1 MAATPRSDRV
11 PAVLYWQLIDQLRG
25 AGFLDRF
32 SMGLEIVRRAVA
44 AGLIDDWRDL
54 SSLLSGDRTSPD
66 IVDPTFVSDTIVAL
80 VSDGH
85 PLRVLDPWAGLG
97 LTLRALDEVGQVS
110 HGVGIEINASVEQLA
125 SEVFPSPRLEWMLGD
140 ASRLLPGLVGQF
152 DLVVGSPPLGLPQGR
167 FDDEARQIQVKAS
180 STYVMLL
187 QAALVLADAGVM
199 AVVLPDGFFQP
210 PNEPVRSA
218 LEGLGLHL
226 SAALALPFAM
236 FTSTSIPLSLL
247 VFTKRTSGSIFVA
260 QLDQGVDPKA
270 ALDNYRAG
278 KEGAVPELG
287 RWVPR
292 DLAASP
298 RQYLARLTTAEQA
311 RRAGLHAVRAAD
323 ACSRIRGPSRGTT
336 PFTHDPNSVYLPKIG
351 VSPAVTAPERMAI
364 KPQNYMQLVIDTE
377 VGDPEYVAA
386 FFNSQLGRRVRQQ
399 AMSGAIPQLSAA
411 QLRDID
417 LYLPPTRAQQRTAV
431 SLGRKLHD
439 LHLSVQALED
449 QLWDR
454 PLTASKVEGQLARLL
469 EGDAVSSWMETLPFP
484 LASVLWRW
492 QASDDAERRSRYL
505 VNFFEALTVFVVDL
519 QVSAL
524 SRDAAVMHEIAR
536 QDPVPAV
543 YDRGSIGIWAD
554 LLARV
559 ASKTRQLLEHE
570 QSTAL
575 DLFAL
580 SDVSRL
586 ASVSSRDLVGALR
599 TEAADY
605 RRNWIGHAAVVGPSE
620 WERRQAQAEATLGRI
635 REAIGD
641 AFIGWEL
648 VRAGS
653 GRNRDGVVTTSVER
667 LTGSR
672 SLFRQDTIQLRQWPE
687 DGCLYM
693 LERDAGLVLKLASL
707 FRLRR
712 SPESVE
718 DAAYFYDRIEKDG
731 IRWISYAYE
740 SAPEVVEPDA
750 DTIALIKQLDLLG

>member
-1 MAATPRSDRV
+1 MS
-11 PAVLYWQLIDQLRG
+11 AVLYWRLVDQLRD
-25 AGFLDRF
+25 AGHLDPVSMRF
-32 SMGLEIVRRAVA
+32 EIVRRAA
-44 AGLIDDWRDL
+44 AQGMIKSWRDL
-54 SSLLSGDRTSPD
+54 SPLLGGDRRSPE
-66 IVDPTFVSDTIVAL
+66 IVDPAFVSDVIVSL
-80 VSDGH
+80 VAGGQ
-85 PLRVLDPWAGLG
+85 PLWVLDPWAGLG
-97 LTLRALDEVGQVS
+97 LTLRALDEAGHVN
-110 HGVGIEINASVEQLA
+110 HGVGIEINRAVHELA
-125 SEVFPSPRLEWMLGD
+125 TELFPSPRLEWLLGD
-140 ASRLLPGLVGQF
+140 ASQVLPGLAGQF
-152 DLVVGSPPLGLPQGR
+152 DLVVGSPPLGLPSGR
-167 FDDEARQIQVKAS
+167 FEDESRHIQVKAS
-180 STYVMLL
+180 ATYTMLL
-187 QAALVLADAGVM
+187 QAAAALTDAGAL
-199 AVVLPDGFFQP
+199 AVVLPDGFFLPANQ
-210 PNEPVRSA
+210 PVRSA
-218 LEGLGLHL
+218 LHELGVHL
-226 SAALALPFAM
+226 SGAFALPPGAFA
-236 FTSTSIPLSLL
+236 SLSVPLNLL
-247 VFTKRTSGSIFVA
+247 VFGKQVSESVFVA
-260 QLDQGVDPKA
+260 QLDQGVGPKA
-270 ALDNYRAG
+270 ILDNFHARRA
-278 KEGAVPELG
+278 GAVPELG
-287 RWVPR
+287 QLVSCEPVAPPR
-292 DLAASP
+292 
-298 RQYLARLTTAEQA
+298 RYLARLMTVELA
-311 RRAGLHAVRAAD
+311 RRAGLQAVRVAD
-323 ACSRIRGPSRGTT
+323 ACSQVRGRQRGASE
-336 PFTHDPNSVYLPKIG
+336 FTEHPNSVYLPKIG
-351 VSPAVTAPERMAI
+351 VSPAVTVPERMEI
-364 KPQNYMQLVIDTE
+364 KPQNYIQLVVDAE
-377 VGDPEYVAA
+377 VADAEYVAA
-386 FFNSQLGRRVRQQ
+386 FFNSPLGKRVRQQ
-399 AMSGAIPQLSAA
+399 AMSGSYIPQVSVA
-411 QLRDID
+411 QLGEID
-417 LYLPPTRAQQRTAV
+417 LYLPPVRAQQRNAV
-431 SLGRKLHD
+431 TLGRKLHD
-439 LHLSVQALED
+439 LQLSVQTLED

-454 PLTASKVEGQLARLL
+454 PLAASKVEGELGRLL
-469 EGDAVSSWMETLPFP
+469 EGDALSHWMETLPFP

-536 QDPVPAV
+536 QDPGPAV

-570 QSTAL
+570 QSTVL

-580 SDVSRL
+580 SDASRL

-620 WERRQAQAEATLGRI
+620 WERRQAQAEATLGRV

-712 SPESVE
+712 TPESIE

-750 DTIALIKQLDLLG
+750 DTIELIKQLDLLG